1 MSDDERA
8 LEHAYK
14 VQCPCVGRDSSEPYG
29 YLCLDHY
36 RMTRAEWEATID
48 YEAAEYRLA
57 KRFGLSSDE
66 RSDLSADVRAIIDA
80 AVKEDEGDASAN
92 SAAIRHKL
100 AVEED

>member
-48 YEAAEYRLA
+48 YEAAWGYARHEDNGWLA
-57 KRFGLSSDE
+57 AKKND
-66 RSDLSADVRAIIDA
+66 DLVVLDKTDVMAAVDA
-80 AVKEDEGDASAN
+80 AVG
-92 SAAIRHKL
+92 
-100 AVEED
+100 EETP

>member
-36 RMTRAEWEATID
+36 RMTRVEWEATID
-48 YEAAEYRLA
+48 YEAAMIERRNIVWAHHGMGPLVDECGDVEINGV
-57 KRFGLSSDE
+57 KVPRVSDYDE
-66 RSDLSADVRAIIDA
+66 TVRIVDA
-80 AVKEDEGDASAN
+80 AVKEDT
-92 SAAIRHKL
+92 K
-100 AVEED
+100 